1 MVVRTYN
8 FFIITLIFS
17 VIITQNLKQFNKF
30 GIARKPRPTG
40 ILQLKIFWKKEE
52 SKLKKMKMKNFLC
65 K

>member
-8 FFIITLIFS
+8 FFIITVIFR

-52 SKLKKMKMKNFLC
+52 SKLKKNEDEKFVM
-65 K
+65 

>member
-8 FFIITLIFS
+8 FFIITLIFR

-30 GIARKPRPTG
+30 GIARKPRPT
-40 ILQLKIFWKKEE
+40 KKEE